1 MQRCQRTHE
10 TLNMIGFV
18 FETTIPFILNRFK
31 YIGFN
36 GITVAMP
43 FAKADSH
50 LFLMVD
56 SHVMGVCH
64 VPIQRPEPTS
74 GHGLAWRSGC
84 LVRCSSSTA
93 VSVVVGGIGVVRRAG
108 RGWHVVQLQASE
120 KECNH
125 YSTIFTCV

>member
-1 MQRCQRTHE
+1 MQTYQRTHE

-50 LFLMVD
+50 LCLMVD
-56 SHVMGVCH
+56 NHVMGVCH
-64 VPIQRPEPTS
+64 VPTQLPEPTS
-74 GHGLAWRSGC
+74 GHGLVCGSGWPTGC
-84 LVRCSSSTA
+84 VDLCSIGSFPW
-93 VSVVVGGIGVVRRAG
+93 SVVVCGLGVVRGAAP
-108 RGWHVVQLQASE
+108 GWHVVQLQASE
-120 KECNH
+120 KRMQPL
-125 YSTIFTCV
+125 